1 MKCKNAAATIND
13 LIKDNRSLSVSK
25 AAKKDEFYTLLST
38 VENEL
43 VRHGTEEE
51 ITEKLHKI
59 VIAEV
64 DDANG
69 DGAFDMVDYG
79 AILAISVGSRTLT
92 IPSVMSSWI
101 YSNCMILKSIHVTII
116 MMLSGLGRLLSS

>member
-1 MKCKNAAATIND
+1 M
-13 LIKDNRSLSVSK
+13 SLF
-25 AAKKDEFYTLLST
+25 DTE
-38 VENEL
+38 
-43 VRHGTEEE
+43 TEEE
-51 ITEKLHKI
+51 ITKKPHKI

-101 YSNCMILKSIHVTII
+101 CSNCMTLKSIHVTII
-116 MMLSGLGRLLSS
+116 MMLSRLGRLLRFLMIVRNAI